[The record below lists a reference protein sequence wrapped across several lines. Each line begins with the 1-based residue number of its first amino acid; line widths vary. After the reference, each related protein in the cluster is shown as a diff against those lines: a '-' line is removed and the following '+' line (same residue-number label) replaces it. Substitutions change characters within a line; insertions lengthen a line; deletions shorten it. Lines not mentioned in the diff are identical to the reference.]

1 MLFSDIGLTKRTL
14 TDGADWARLQ
24 AKAKLSEQTLSHVVG
39 RFLLVRREKKN
50 HSEKLYMWLFCLVL
64 AANTFQADILSGMNF
79 VWWLYAIFHSL
90 LTGEIKL
97 LLFKAGRIIKWPFW
111 VRCAIWKTFSF
122 CSSFESK
129 ENYSNVSFK
138 TFILWNFCF
147 KTNYGL
153 IQSASYCFC
162 VSISLCVCFAKIQH
176 LQ

>member
-79 VWWLYAIFHSL
+79 V
-90 LTGEIKL
+90 
-97 LLFKAGRIIKWPFW
+97 
-111 VRCAIWKTFSF
+111 
-122 CSSFESK
+122 
-129 ENYSNVSFK
+129 
-138 TFILWNFCF
+138 
-147 KTNYGL
+147 
-153 IQSASYCFC
+153 
-162 VSISLCVCFAKIQH
+162 
-176 LQ
+176 